1 MKAAPPGLPGDPD
14 PAEPDPGVDD
24 IRRVLILI
32 EDREAAHSALTQGLA
47 LAGWHRAEVLFV
59 HVEPTTAVPVVD
71 LPGGAVDGGA
81 AEMSELRLRS
91 HQLLAAARA
100 AARSA
105 GTSSRSLCLPTG
117 QSGADIAR
125 IAREQAC
132 DLIVVACAPGNA
144 VTRLLTG
151 SIVPGLITA
160 SAVPVL
166 VCRDADEVS
175 AKPGVRRRRHRRKAL
190 PKDSPSTSQAAPGGG
205 D

>member
-1 MKAAPPGLPGDPD
+1 VTATSPAAPAPP
-14 PAEPDPGVDD
+14 EPEADD

-32 EDREAAHSALTQGLA
+32 EDREAAQSALSQGLA

-59 HVEPTTAVPVVD
+59 HIEPEESAPARDGSTA
-71 LPGGAVDGGA
+71 A
-81 AEMSELRLRS
+81 ASGQAPPMTDMRLRS

-105 GTSSRSLCLPTG
+105 GTSSRSLCLPAG
-117 QSGADIAR
+117 QGGADIAR

-132 DLIVVACAPGNA
+132 DLIVVACAPSNA

-160 SAVPVL
+160 AAVPVL
-166 VCRDADEVS
+166 VCRDADRAAS
-175 AKPGVRRRRHRRKAL
+175 KTALRRRRHRRKADA
-190 PKDSPSTSQAAPGGG
+190 KDPPPASQAPPGDGT
-205 D
+205 

>member
-1 MKAAPPGLPGDPD
+1 MTAAPPALPGAPD
-14 PAEPDPGVDD
+14 AAPPEPGMDD
-24 IRRVLILI
+24 IRRLLILI
-32 EDREAAHSALTQGLA
+32 EDREAAQSALTQGLA

-59 HVEPTTAVPVVD
+59 HVEPATAVPVVD

-81 AEMSELRLRS
+81 AEMSEMRLRS

-105 GTSSRSLCLPTG
+105 GTSSRSLCLPAG
-117 QSGADIAR
+117 RAGADIAR

-166 VCRDADEVS
+166 VCRDADEVA
-175 AKPGVRRRRHRRKAL
+175 AKPGVRRRRHRRKTAA
-190 PKDSPSTSQAAPGGG
+190 KDPPPVPRASPGGG
-205 D
+205 G